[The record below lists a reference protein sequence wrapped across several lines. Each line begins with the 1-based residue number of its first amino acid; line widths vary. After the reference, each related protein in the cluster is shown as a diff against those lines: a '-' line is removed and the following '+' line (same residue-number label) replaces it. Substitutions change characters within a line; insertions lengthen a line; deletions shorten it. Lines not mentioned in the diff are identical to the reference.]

1 MINRRIFIFVI
12 LMIVLSGCI
21 PSFESEE
28 EKIEEIKEEEDQLII
43 LPNIKTAEEYYQ
55 TVLPYEHSEAR
66 GLILYGLNSRLDID
80 ELEIGLMRLA
90 QDTFSPEKYFFQE
103 GQLLSGNVV
112 NNWLKRKDAHELGL
126 NPAVN
131 ILPEDTWQEKINKNK
146 EKPSYLSYILEHNY
160 LVKKEEGVVE
170 LGGVVLGVSLN
181 SIFYIDVYD
190 DARLKHFDHVVLN
203 DEEIEKQGKIIA
215 GKIAQR
221 VRSMPNMVD
230 VPIIIGL
237 FKEAPKSSV
246 IPGSFIAMTVVE
258 PGKSSIA
265 SWKAINEKYVLFPSS
280 DAAKTDTTM
289 SNQFE
294 QFKEKIDEFFPNYVG
309 IIGKGFYKDDNLQR
323 LVIDIPIQFYGK
335 TEIISFT
342 QFVTAL
348 MMNGT
353 FPNDILIEV
362 NISSLQGAESL
373 IVVKPGEKD
382 PLVHIYR

>member
-1 MINRRIFIFVI
+1 
-12 LMIVLSGCI
+12 MIVLSGCI